1 MTITFR
7 YKSVKRP
14 DGTEVKTPSIPI
26 LLSGKENFETIAL
39 VDSGADISAI
49 PRDLAEILGLDLT
62 KEKSSAYGIGGKV
75 NSVETTVNITIERGH
90 EHYAFRIPVKV
101 ILDDFD
107 FPMLL
112 GREGFFDKFTI
123 SFDQA
128 HEKFSLKANQGN
140 QIIR

>member
-14 DGTEVKTPSIPI
+14 DGTEVKTPSMPI
-26 LLSGKENFETIAL
+26 LLTGKENFETIAL

-49 PRDLAEILGLDLT
+49 PKDLAEILGLDLT

-75 NSVETTVNITIERGH
+75 NSIETAINISVEKGH
-90 EHYAFRIPVKV
+90 ERYSFRIPVKV

-112 GREGFFDKFTI
+112 GREGFFDKFII

-128 HEKFSLKANQGN
+128 HEKFSLKANPSN
-140 QIIR
+140 QVIR